1 MQATKKLSFHI
12 SLAVEIWTNMTKVNT
27 IIVVEYVHFHYR
39 FRRINKKQLS
49 ALASLWKSP
58 SRAYSLHLFSYASH
72 DDVLIKGKYTY
83 DQ

>member
-1 MQATKKLSFHI
+1 
-12 SLAVEIWTNMTKVNT
+12 MTKVNT
-27 IIVVEYVHFHYR
+27 LIVVEYVDFHYR

-58 SRAYSLHLFSYASH
+58 SRAHSVHLFSYAFH
-72 DDVLIKGKYTY
+72 DDVLIQGKYSY